1 MATCPR
7 GFLFVRNMRTGDIV
21 PFFIRVR
28 EEDIVWTSDVSA
40 MAAEAKYIEAD
51 NTWDYEV
58 DTTYNRIKMF
68 KGINVSEL
76 TYISTRKATFNI
88 NLPAFVN
95 IARSGAFITKKSNDI
110 SVIENSMVEA
120 KLINENENG
129 FSNTLQITLISVNG
143 EFTSS
148 NVTNLDFSMD
158 ILIHGFT
165 V

>member
-28 EEDIVWTSDVSA
+28 EEDIIWTSDVSA
-40 MAAEAKYIEAD
+40 LTTEAGYVEND

-68 KGINVSEL
+68 KGINVSDL

-88 NLPAFVN
+88 NLPTFVN

-120 KLINENENG
+120 KFINANESG
-129 FSNTLQITLISVNG
+129 LSNTLQVTFISING

-148 NVTNLDFSMD
+148 NVINLDFNLD
-158 ILIHGFT
+158 VLIHGFT